1 MSTAKDRI
9 SARFQT
15 LMREYE
21 KNTIAKEALKM
32 NIKERNEVADLVEP
46 MELKELMNRGG
57 KISKKGTYRMGGKVK
72 QLSAN
77 QMDIYKNRYAESG
90 EIKKIHRAP
99 GGQRTWPSMQ
109 PITGFE
115 EDQSGETGFVDW
127 DELDA
132 ATQHKIYK
140 TQNLTIPAYAN
151 PIIPP
156 APDLRK
162 KVSSENLPEPD
173 SQDGFFM
180 VVDQDLGTN
189 LKTWDEMTGEEKGSH
204 YQQEN
209 IEIPTVDEEQTV
221 VEDSMDID
229 TEEETTT
236 APKTKKSTKSGYNKD
251 IDGFTLLQ
259 DDKGDYTL
267 EPAERGE
274 LLETLLGPK
283 DGDKW
288 KSDSLGKETDIG
300 TYKGIKSYDKA
311 SNTIEFEDNE
321 AGAIAKQLYNTPG
334 VGPDNFTLK
343 YLEAWNQESKDTGTR
358 ISFKDLYK
366 YTDAIGLTGEKGK
379 YLKKAGKDSKYGAEH
394 EKLIENLDINNLFD
408 WDKQGRDPNWTITE
422 AEKTE
427 DVADANNDGGGGA
440 ALAADGG
447 GSDNNSTTDD
457 GNSGNTEKE
466 KTEFIDNKFTPGEKI
481 GMATGALGRLGGIA
495 AALSNKPEKAW
506 NAYQGVSDRAEDTM
520 NESVR
525 KSRIG
530 FEQTE
535 DQIKAQ
541 GNLARGIAA
550 NTSNSWSQRYAAAL
564 GSQRITDDSLI
575 KNRNTWE
582 KLYGN
587 LKGQQAQLQMKG
599 DSMEAQ
605 GHMQVQDWFQRDKDS
620 YLAGL
625 GQEAQNL
632 TNFGASMGSLAN
644 MRKLRQQQLDILANM
659 GTYYTLDQLQHVT
672 FRGDIDSKKEE

>member
-32 NIKERNEVADLVEP
+32 SIKERNEIADLVEP

-99 GGQRTWPSMQ
+99 GGQRTWPLPDGGQ
-109 PITGFE
+109 GN
-115 EDQSGETGFVDW
+115 W
-127 DELDA
+127 DDLPVKL
-132 ATQHKIYK
+132 QHKIYK
-140 TQNLTIPAYAN
+140 ARELTIPAYAN
-151 PIIPP
+151 PTGTTVTPSADPITPSELV
-156 APDLRK
+156 AD
-162 KVSSENLPEPD
+162 ENLPEPD

-180 VVDQDLGTN
+180 VVNQDLGTN

-204 YQQEN
+204 YRSES

-251 IDGFTLLQ
+251 IDGFKLLQ

-267 EPAERGE
+267 EPAEKGE

-447 GSDNNSTTDD
+447 GGDNNSTTDD
-457 GNSGNTEKE
+457 GNSGNTEE
-466 KTEFIDNKFTPGEKI
+466 ETEPIQNKLTAGEKI
-481 GMATGALGRLGGIA
+481 GIATGALGRIGGIA
-495 AALSNKPEKAW
+495 AALSNKPDRAW
-506 NAYQGVSDRAEDTM
+506 NAYQGVSERAEGTM
-520 NESVR
+520 DESIR

-535 DQIKAQ
+535 DQIKSQ

-587 LKGQQAQLQMKG
+587 LKGQQAQIQMKG

-632 TNFGASMGSLAN
+632 TNFGASMSSLAN
-644 MRKLRQQQLDILANM
+644 MKKLRQQQLDILANY
-659 GTYYTLDQLQHVT
+659 GTYRTLNEIETGIYRNVHKGSQQEND
-672 FRGDIDSKKEE
+672 E